1 MKYSY
6 AVHVLLEELSSCES
20 VADEGGELHYL
31 ECNEK
36 RINDLRKALKKLG
49 VDALVTIQ
57 DGPDESGGEGGGDPS
72 GGGGGPG
79 SDGSGGNP

>member
-6 AVHVLLEELSSCES
+6 AAYLLLQKLDECES
-20 VADEGGELHYL
+20 IAEEGKEEIHYL

-49 VDALVTIQ
+49 YGLYAET
-57 DGPDESGGEGGGDPS
+57 EGDPS